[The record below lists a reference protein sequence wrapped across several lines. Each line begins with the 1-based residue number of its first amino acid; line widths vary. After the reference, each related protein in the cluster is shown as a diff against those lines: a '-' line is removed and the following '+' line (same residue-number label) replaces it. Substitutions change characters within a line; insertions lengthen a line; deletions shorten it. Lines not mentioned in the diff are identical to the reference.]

1 MNGREVLPDFR
12 IYFKKAMFRR
22 VEFLFPFKTQKIILG
37 DDYAFKWCCTIQ
49 SAQLKLRFV
58 FRSRKVSRH
67 EITAR
72 FNIPLKL
79 CGPTVLKNV
88 REIQFHSW
96 PLQRLTLIFAPSQL

>member
-1 MNGREVLPDFR
+1 MKGRDVLPDFE
-12 IYFKKAMFRR
+12 ILFKKAMFRR
-22 VEFLFPFKTQKIILG
+22 VEFLFPFRTWKIIQG

-49 SAQLKLRFV
+49 SAQLKLNFF

-79 CGPTVLKNV
+79 CGPTALKNV
-88 REIQFHSW
+88 REMNW
-96 PLQRLTLIFAPSQL
+96 LGRAPFIKVP